1 MNNEEKLIEFLKN
14 NHGYISTSEL
24 LELKIYK
31 PQIRFYINKGIIE
44 RVCHGLYMDTGLLK
58 DEYYILQKNYPSA
71 IFSYNT
77 ALHILNLTNK
87 TPSEID
93 ITVPRDKRVRGNY
106 NVHRVSDNYYEIGI
120 IKSTS
125 PFGNPVKVY
134 NAERC
139 ICDMLK
145 SEKEFDLELQ
155 NRVLDYYFS
164 SKDKNIELLL
174 EYSKIFNIYEKVN
187 TIIEV
192 MMKW

>member
-120 IKSTS
+120 IETTS
-125 PFGNPVKVY
+125 PFGNPIKVY

-145 SEKEFDLELQ
+145 SNDEFDLELQ
-155 NRVLDYYFS
+155 NRILNNYFN
-164 SKDKNIELLL
+164 KKEKNIKLL
-174 EYSKIFNIYEKVN
+174 EEYAEKLNVYDKVN

-192 MMKW
+192 MLKW